1 MFQLNASMAVA
12 VISSVI
18 YPHTK
23 RVQKKILF
31 DGCLTWSYSLLL
43 SKLDESFE
51 MCPHFLVRWASV
63 FTIERTTQTLATIYF
78 FVPIF
83 LFLVRSSFIPRVLE
97 SCWQGVHSTLM
108 DDIIHLIRGEIPV
121 GEREWV
127 HYLAPSTSAVAP

>member
-1 MFQLNASMAVA
+1 MGVGFYDRAHYSDASHH
-12 VISSVI
+12 I
-18 YPHTK
+18 
-23 RVQKKILF
+23 
-31 DGCLTWSYSLLL
+31 
-43 SKLDESFE
+43 
-51 MCPHFLVRWASV
+51 
-63 FTIERTTQTLATIYF
+63 F